1 MRAIAPEGW
10 VPGPNPGWNRAP
22 TPPKLGPHFPLR
34 SRILKNYP
42 ELPVLCFEGA
52 ALQVAAAK
60 HIYCHN
66 TPASSAVAQTLVEQ
80 AKTSIATDLTRLQKT
95 RKKVVCE
102 SFHRIPD
109 LRNTCQNPYVPRI
122 TEHRRGWSR
131 SRTIDFHIGMAVR
144 TLPPRPGPYM
154 SRRSL
159 PDISPGGPSLVPP
172 KRNL

>member
-1 MRAIAPEGW
+1 MRFTHAMLDDDE
-10 VPGPNPGWNRAP
+10 VVLHN
-22 TPPKLGPHFPLR
+22 K
-34 SRILKNYP
+34 S
-42 ELPVLCFEGA
+42 VLCFEGA

-122 TEHRRGWSR
+122 AEHRRGWSR
-131 SRTIDFHIGMAVR
+131 SRSIDFHIGMAVR
-144 TLPPRPGPYM
+144 TLPLRPGPYM